1 MKKIVIRDGEGG
13 VVEKKSRFIG
23 EVHSVSDE
31 AEAQSVVAA
40 VKKKYYDARHHCY
53 AYITGA
59 EGENRKFSD
68 DGEPGGTAGMP
79 MLAILEGNDL
89 TDCVAIVTRYFG
101 GTLLGTGGLVRAYSA
116 ATEAAL
122 AEAVFAEKIPAVVL
136 SFGTDYKNEGAIRRI
151 CANAQNRGVCLEI
164 ADVSYSQ
171 RCDITVN
178 VETNEAEGLEKTVVE
193 ALSGQV
199 VTEKTGEAF
208 IIKQCG

>member
-1 MKKIVIRDGEGG
+1 MKKTVIRDGEGV

-31 AEAQSVVAA
+31 AEAQAIVAA

-79 MLAILEGNDL
+79 MLAILEANNL
-89 TDCVAIVTRYFG
+89 TDCVAVVTRYFG

-122 AEAVFAEKIPAVVL
+122 AEAEFAEKIPAVVL
-136 SFGTDYKNEGAIRRI
+136 SFGTDYKNEGTIRRI
-151 CANAQNRGVCLEI
+151 CANAQQRGVCLEI
-164 ADVSYSQ
+164 VDVSYSA

-178 VETNEAEGLEKTVVE
+178 VEADESEVLEKTVVE

-199 VTEKTGEAF
+199 ETDRGEETF